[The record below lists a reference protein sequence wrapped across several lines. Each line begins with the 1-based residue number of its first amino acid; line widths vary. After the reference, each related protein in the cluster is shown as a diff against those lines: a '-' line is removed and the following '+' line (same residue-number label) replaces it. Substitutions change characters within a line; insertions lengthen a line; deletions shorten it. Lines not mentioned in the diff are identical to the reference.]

1 MDNYEIKSDVPV
13 MHFCEYCWATLN
25 EDGTCPT
32 DGCIHNEL
40 MELDNDVK
48 SKQLMNIGI
57 LPVIGVER
65 INYKKELI

>member
-1 MDNYEIKSDVPV
+1 MEEIKSNVPV

-40 MELDNDVK
+40 MDIELEKGTEGVTTTIDNIDA
-48 SKQLMNIGI
+48 SS
-57 LPVIGVER
+57 PP
-65 INYKKELI
+65 

>member
-32 DGCIHNEL
+32 DKCIHNEL
-40 MELDNDVK
+40 MELDEGNKDETT
-48 SKQLMNIGI
+48 S
-57 LPVIGVER
+57 PT
-65 INYKKELI
+65 

>member
-25 EDGTCPT
+25 EDGSCPT

-48 SKQLMNIGI
+48 PNQNS
-57 LPVIGVER
+57 
-65 INYKKELI
+65 